1 MQLWSRTAR
10 EGEHVSALSH
20 LRSPVADWERGV
32 HVDWF
37 CADQTYEWIGM
48 KKRGRRNTVERHG
61 AGGMPVDIRHEV

>member
-37 CADQTYEWIGM
+37 CADQTYEQLLLLLCASAAEVVYTLG
-48 KKRGRRNTVERHG
+48 RGG
-61 AGGMPVDIRHEV
+61 S